1 MHINLVVLENISKTQ
16 LQTQEILCSSGDMKF
31 KQLKA
36 SHSFLSSSV
45 LLAIWNCWI
54 TAVQAAHCLPLFWIQ
69 QLYGEKIHA
78 TRLTSLLNCANEV
91 RTAQSSME
99 IFIWNCSK
107 CTRESPAAGWLK
119 TGGIAILLTHI
130 TAPANPKARPKG
142 FVAIWLG
149 NSYHSF
155 HHKSSPDIHTG
166 DYKVIKK
173 LKNIY
178 ILKFGIRKKV
188 I

>member
-1 MHINLVVLENISKTQ
+1 MEKWNSNNWRPLTLSYHPLCYLLSETAE
-16 LQTQEILCSSGDMKF
+16 LQQYR
-31 KQLKA
+31 
-36 SHSFLSSSV
+36 
-45 LLAIWNCWI
+45 LL
-54 TAVQAAHCLPLFWIQ
+54 TACLYFE
-69 QLYGEKIHA
+69 YSNFMGKKIHA
-78 TRLTSLLNCANEV
+78 TRLISLLNCANEV